1 MKPFWSPRKT
11 TESYGIILGP
21 QFNKTI
27 LNSGTHFPMSLKAS
41 SSQVTFF
48 FFVPFHFWLF
58 TFSSMNMSC
67 FYNQEYF
74 FFKLYGCCRK
84 LNCFM
89 MTRFGDECRWKQM
102 ASSVV
107 ALPGD
112 LFTTRDYQSTEW
124 PWLLHHEIIQDSR
137 NLTDKQMCFPSQVVL
152 FLMKWLLRN
161 QTIIITFLYLVYEM
175 TKVIK
180 SENSN

>member
-1 MKPFWSPRKT
+1 MGLIFQWVWKHQAVR
-11 TESYGIILGP
+11 
-21 QFNKTI
+21 
-27 LNSGTHFPMSLKAS
+27 
-41 SSQVTFF
+41 
-48 FFVPFHFWLF
+48 WLF
-58 TFSSMNMSC
+58 SFSLYLSTSGFSRFLVWTC
-67 FYNQEYF
+67 LAFITKSI

-89 MTRFGDECRWKQM
+89 MRRFGDEYRWKQM
-102 ASSVV
+102 APSVV

-175 TKVIK
+175 IQFAKLLSQRILIR
-180 SENSN
+180 